1 MSSASKPAE
10 LMLLKI
16 FTLLKPGDDKVIIT
30 LKLFLVKMPN
40 NVWCLTKPN
49 RVCDDLVNTLG
60 TC

>member
-16 FTLLKPGDDKVIIT
+16 FALLKPGDDKVIIT
-30 LKLFLVKMPN
+30 LKLFLVTMPG
-40 NVWCLTKPN
+40 LTKPN